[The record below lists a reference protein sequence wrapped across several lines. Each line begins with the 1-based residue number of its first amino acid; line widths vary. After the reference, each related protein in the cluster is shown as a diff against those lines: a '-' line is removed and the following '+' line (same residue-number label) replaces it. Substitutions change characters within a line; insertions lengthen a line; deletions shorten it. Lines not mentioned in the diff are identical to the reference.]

1 MRACERCS
9 CLTLPAHH
17 AHLLSFCSTPAAPA
31 DLLHECYRGS
41 GQARC
46 RCNDAP
52 TRPGG
57 CKGKSARRD
66 SEQAET
72 VVLSPTFP
80 YHGLSPPSL
89 AAGGQSHLLLLP
101 LRRRDTGGAG
111 AWRRHIR
118 RCATSCS
125 PRPCRLRRSAAY
137 TVTLPRARRGLR
149 VWICAHLD
157 GSGSREGAGESRATA
172 AGGSGANT
180 AHNERK
186 LTGPHCTAI
195 SSARDRWLTRNR
207 PR

>member
-9 CLTLPAHH
+9 SLTRPAHH
-17 AHLLSFCSTPAAPA
+17 AHLLFFCSTPAAPA

-89 AAGGQSHLLLLP
+89 AASGQSHIFSLP
-101 LRRRDTGGAG
+101 LRQWDTGSAG
-111 AWRRHIR
+111 HRGD
-118 RCATSCS
+118 TQG
-125 PRPCRLRRSAAY
+125 
-137 TVTLPRARRGLR
+137 TVQTA
-149 VWICAHLD
+149 AHLARVAFD
-157 GSGSREGAGESRATA
+157 GALRTLLRFPGLDEVSEYGSVFT
-172 AGGSGANT
+172 
-180 AHNERK
+180 
-186 LTGPHCTAI
+186 
-195 SSARDRWLTRNR
+195 
-207 PR
+207 